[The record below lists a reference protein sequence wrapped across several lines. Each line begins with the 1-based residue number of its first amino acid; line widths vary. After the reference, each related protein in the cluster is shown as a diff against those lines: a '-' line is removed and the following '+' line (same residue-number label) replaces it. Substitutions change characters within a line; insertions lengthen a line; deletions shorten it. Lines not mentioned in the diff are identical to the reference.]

1 MTTEYLIE
9 NPISPQSI
17 LKEEV
22 DGVQYKFI
30 ANTDDQ
36 FAVSRLGA
44 VYSFT
49 NKMRGK
55 RIGSHVPSGYVTA
68 CIKYT
73 DGKKRL
79 MYVHRLVADAFIP
92 NPENKKQVI
101 HINEV
106 KDDNRVTNLCWAA
119 AKENRVTDS
128 HVMKLSASVREFY
141 KNRNSFGK
149 LVKRVAI
156 MDAKGDI
163 IEISPSIQKA
173 AVYIAEKTNKSSN
186 SSSVQITGIL
196 QGRTG
201 FRTVGGYKVRQAT
214 EEEYKAWAAEH
225 MNKMIEEENLE
236 LSVEQVKKLNKIEGV
251 VVVNRRLNVNTGELE
266 VTEKEYK
273 QGEKIENLLG

>member
-36 FAVSRLGA
+36 FAVSKLGA
-44 VYSFT
+44 VYSFS

-119 AKENRVTDS
+119 AKENCVTDS

-156 MDAKGDI
+156 IDAKGDI

-273 QGEKIENLLG
+273 QGEKIENVLG